1 MIHGLLATKGMTCP
15 GHHHS
20 LRTRA
25 GSIPLSSQ
33 PQLTR
38 SAENTDNTWDFL
50 GIRDKVL
57 SISPATKSPQS
68 LLRPSN
74 SWEAGQWCASCNGQ
88 CNATGRKNGEEKK
101 LSKNRTARARQNSS
115 YRTIHMFLPPLMLSL
130 PPTCTSSR
138 YNISCSDWGFG
149 CDDGWGQVK

>member
-25 GSIPLSSQ
+25 GSIPLGSQ

-38 SAENTDNTWDFL
+38 SAENTDNTWGFL

-88 CNATGRKNGEEKK
+88 CNATGRKKWGRKEALKK
-101 LSKNRTARARQNSS
+101 QDSKNLAE
-115 YRTIHMFLPPLMLSL
+115 FKLPYNTYVSASL
-130 PPTCTSSR
+130 HAVSAPHLHQQ
-138 YNISCSDWGFG
+138 
-149 CDDGWGQVK
+149 QVQYKLLRLGVRV